1 MSFANR
7 SDEILKTELE
17 YLKEYVGRVFGRELE
32 KELLQE
38 RLNDLISSKINDY
51 IYQRYRDWTAP
62 ELARLRDQWD
72 KVEEIAQPVTP
83 EVTRRRGRPSK
94 EDQKSRE

>member
-1 MSFANR
+1 MSFTTR

-72 KVEEIAQPVTP
+72 KVEEPAQPVTS